1 MSSARRLF
9 LLAFCFAPACSAP
22 PERQNGAG
30 WLEAHWTGAD
40 TGKMAASMTAEWCD
54 VRRAL
59 EIRGVAGDTGLGLVL
74 YPVDSIGA
82 DSYRIVLPE
91 GADTL
96 PPAAAIALR
105 VFSPNTIQ
113 GYQGDSG
120 TVALER
126 REDGVL
132 SGVFEA
138 RARSVVNGQI
148 VTVTG
153 KVGDLTIVPQKRG
166 CGLSSPPDSAGTNAE
181 LSGADVD

>member
-1 MSSARRLF
+1 MV
-9 LLAFCFAPACSAP
+9 AP
-22 PERQNGAG
+22 
-30 WLEAHWTGAD
+30 
-40 TGKMAASMTAEWCD
+40 MTAEWCD

-74 YPVDSIGA
+74 YPVDTIDA
-82 DSYRIVLPE
+82 DSYRIVPPE

-126 REDGVL
+126 GKDGEL
-132 SGVFEA
+132 SGVIEA
-138 RARSVVNGQI
+138 RARSVVNGQLL
-148 VTVTG
+148 TVTG
-153 KVGDLTIVPQKRG
+153 KVRELTIVPQKRG
-166 CGLSSPPDSAGTNAE
+166 CGRVPQADSADTDAE
-181 LSGADVD
+181 LSGTDVN